1 MRPKCFILSLSK
13 FDWGKYGINCE
24 SSGVLDP
31 TLVSHPSGDA
41 NVDKCLGTSIGCKPQ
56 DQLLPDKEE
65 ALGSSFT
72 RSADNTFLSQK
83 SYRYQLSLMHDGI
96 VCGCYATKR
105 DSILS
110 DLEKLFLWNYQK
122 IIK

>member
-41 NVDKCLGTSIGCKPQ
+41 NVDKCLGTSIGCKRRASEKSWVRISLDPQ
-56 DQLLPDKEE
+56 CLKILVSVKFVYIKID
-65 ALGSSFT
+65 SH
-72 RSADNTFLSQK
+72 NTEIEHVGLINVMIMIMNVQF
-83 SYRYQLSLMHDGI
+83 YYEG
-96 VCGCYATKR
+96 R
-105 DSILS
+105 D
-110 DLEKLFLWNYQK
+110 
-122 IIK
+122 